1 MSRHINKAEL
11 ISKVRQLTGLTND
24 EKSALLELLNEKKT
38 YGLVWE
44 NHEEAVEEQLR
55 EQLPVLHEVP
65 ERRIISEDAE
75 APNHIIIEA
84 ENLHALVALTYTHA
98 GMIDVMYLDP
108 PYNTGNGDFTY
119 NDKIV
124 DEEDSYRYSKW
135 LSFMKKRL
143 KMARELLSE
152 NGVIFISIDDY
163 SQAQLKLLCDSVFDS
178 SSNPKNSNFI
188 TTLIWNKQHS
198 QQQGLF
204 KKYHEYVLVYAKNK
218 DLLKNV
224 LSKASGTIEA
234 GAMKKISTKN
244 PASTFAFPAG
254 TKVEA
259 PDGTTFSGTYGDSEK
274 VTVVEGPF
282 IVENGQTVYPIVLSA
297 GWTQKKQMQCWFE
310 GKDTYDTKGQKV
322 LEFYFNST
330 GKIKCRKERG
340 AITPN
345 TFLPEFGM
353 GSEQTGHLEEIMGKP
368 DTFTNPK
375 PVEMVKLFLDW
386 FCPADGTIM
395 DFFAGSGTTLESTMQ
410 LNAEDGGHR
419 QCILVT
425 NNENGICEQVTYERN
440 KRVIQGY
447 TTPKGEQ
454 VVGLSKNNLRY
465 YKADFISRDPSS
477 KNKRELVKAATEML
491 CIKEGLYQETK
502 MTCKGKTLRKD
513 YARRFSAGNN
523 EMIIIYEPAVIK
535 YIVEE
540 LKVWDKKEFIKVYVF
555 SEGRYA
561 YDDDFKEVLRK
572 VTLCALPDAI
582 YQAYKRVL
590 PRRKKAQLA
599 SIDINEDEQ
608 AEALSDAEHYSYKEE
623 KGGEA

>member
-1 MSRHINKAEL
+1 MSRHIDKAEL
-11 ISKVRQLTGLTND
+11 ISKVRELAGLTND

-44 NHEEAVEEQLR
+44 NHEEAVEELLR
-55 EQLPVLHEVP
+55 EQLPVLREVP
-65 ERRIISEDAE
+65 ERRIISDDAD

-98 GMIDVMYLDP
+98 GKIDVIYLDP

-135 LSFMKKRL
+135 LAFMKKRL

-163 SQAQLKLLCDSVFDS
+163 SQAQLKLLCDSVFDI

-244 PASTFAFPAG
+244 PASTFSFPAG

-274 VTVVEGPF
+274 VTVVKGPF
-282 IVENGQTVYPIVLSA
+282 VVENGQTVFPIVLSA
-297 GWTQKKQMQCWFE
+297 GWTQKKQMQSWFE

-322 LEFYFNST
+322 LEFFFNST

-386 FCPADGTIM
+386 FCPTDGTIM

-454 VVGLSKNNLRY
+454 VAGLTKNNLRY
-465 YKADFISRDPSS
+465 YKADFISREPSS
-477 KNKRELVKAATEML
+477 KNKRELVKAATDLL
-491 CIKEGLYQETK
+491 CIKENMYQEAK
-502 MTCKGKTLRKD
+502 MVCNGKTLRKD
-513 YARRFSAGNN
+513 YARRFADGKR
-523 EMIIIYEPAVIK
+523 EMLIIYEPAVIK

-540 LKVWDKKEFIKVYVF
+540 LKQHPRQKRTKVYVF
-555 SEGRYA
+555 SDGQYA
-561 YDDDFKEVLRK
+561 YNDDFQDVIGQVE
-572 VTLCALPDAI
+572 LCALPAAI
-582 YQAYKRVL
+582 LNAYRRVL
-590 PRRKKAQLA
+590 PRKK
-599 SIDINEDEQ
+599 EQ
-608 AEALSDAEHYSYKEE
+608 AIEVPVLQETEIPADWTE
-623 KGGEA
+623 GMIGE